1 MDGTVIRGEDTS
13 MTALPP
19 GPRTPS
25 ILQWLEYGFFP
36 NSLFTRAQRR
46 FGDTFTVRIIG
57 EEFVILADPADIK
70 EVFTGDPDL
79 LYSGEANEALRS
91 IIGRRNVLLLD
102 GPEHLRRRRLVL
114 PPFHGERLAAYEEV
128 IVEETRRE
136 LGRWPAG
143 RAMPVA
149 APMRAITFEVILR
162 TVFGVDDA
170 GRLDR
175 LRRALTDLLSWTARP
190 AQGIIFGLLGPDR
203 LERMPRYRREI
214 ATVDA
219 ELFAHIRER
228 RADPA
233 LEERDD
239 ILSMLLLA
247 RDTNAGAARPAGTGE
262 DGAPLDDLD
271 IRDELV
277 TLLAAGHETTAALLA
292 WAIHEVVRTP
302 GALDR
307 LAAREEG
314 WADAVVRET
323 LRLHPPLPVV
333 VRRLKAPMT
342 IGGRELP
349 EGATVGPCALL
360 VHQREDLYPEPRAFR
375 PERFLGT
382 APSTYGWLPFG
393 GGVRR
398 CIGAAFAQ
406 LEARIVLE
414 ELAAAFELRPDRPRR
429 ERTGR
434 RGIVLVPARGARVV
448 VTGRRAGA
456 AEAAPTRQP
465 AAAA

>member
-25 ILQWLEYGFFP
+25 VLQWLEYGFFP

-70 EVFTGDPDL
+70 EVFTGDPNL

-128 IVEETRRE
+128 IVEETHRE
-136 LGRWPAG
+136 LERWPIG
-143 RAMPVA
+143 RPLPVA

-175 LRRALTDLLSWTARP
+175 LRRALADLLTWTSRP
-190 AQGIIFGLLGPDR
+190 TQGIIFGLLGPDR

-219 ELFAHIRER
+219 ELYEHIRER

-247 RDTNAGAARPAGTGE
+247 RDE
-262 DGAPLDDLD
+262 DGAPLGDLD

-292 WAIHEVVRTP
+292 WAIHEVVRAP

-314 WADAVVRET
+314 WSDAVVRET
-323 LRLHPPLPVV
+323 LRLHPPLPLV
-333 VRRLKAPMT
+333 VRRLKASMT

-360 VHQREDLYPEPRAFR
+360 VHQNPDLYPEPHAFR
-375 PERFLGT
+375 PERFLGR
-382 APSTYGWLPFG
+382 APSTYEWLPFG

-414 ELAAAFELRPDRPRR
+414 ELAAAFDLRPDRERR

-448 VTGRRAGA
+448 VSGRRAGA
-456 AEAAPTRQP
+456 PEAAATRQP

>member
-1 MDGTVIRGEDTS
+1 MS
-13 MTALPP
+13 PLPP

-25 ILQWLEYGFFP
+25 VLQWLEYGFFP
-36 NSLFTRAQRR
+36 KSLFTRAQRR
-46 FGDTFTVRIIG
+46 FGDVFTVRIIG
-57 EEFVILADPADIK
+57 EEFVILAHPAQIK
-70 EVFTGDPDL
+70 EVFTGDPNV
-79 LYSGEANEALRS
+79 LYSGEANESLRS

-114 PPFHGERLAAYEEV
+114 PPFHGERLAAYEQV
-128 IVEETRRE
+128 IVEETHRE
-136 LGRWPAG
+136 IDRWPAG
-143 RAMPVA
+143 EPMAVA

-170 GRLDR
+170 GRLER
-175 LRRALTDLLSWTARP
+175 LRRALTDLLSWTAKP
-190 AQGIIFGLLGPDR
+190 TQGIIFGLLGPDR
-203 LERMPRYRREI
+203 LERMKRYRREI

-219 ELFAHIRER
+219 ELYAHIRER
-228 RADPA
+228 RADPK

-247 RDTNAGAARPAGTGE
+247 READPDASRSGDTGQN
-262 DGAPLDDLD
+262 GAPLDDLD

-292 WAIHEVVRTP
+292 WAVHEVVRHPT
-302 GALDR
+302 ALER

-314 WADAVVRET
+314 WAEAVVRET

-349 EGATVGPCALL
+349 EGATVGPCAML
-360 VHQREDLYPEPRAFR
+360 VHQREDLYPEPQTFR

-382 APSTYGWLPFG
+382 TPSTYGWLPFG

-414 ELAAAFELRPDRPRR
+414 QLAATYELRPASPRR

-434 RGIVLVPARGARVV
+434 RGIVLVPSRGARIV
-448 VTGRRAGA
+448 VTGRRA
-456 AEAAPTRQP
+456 EATAGAPTMQP
-465 AAAA
+465 AAA